1 MTHISIPPVK
11 TYPSAYGRLARP
23 FLVEEGKAGETP
35 ALRIP
40 AVAALPRWCYGIRR
54 PADAYLSGR
63 GLNSVSSG
71 TGRPKRSRFQHAL
84 ACSMRSLRLETK
96 FHPVFRGPHGGS
108 PPSAETHS

>member
-40 AVAALPRWCYGIRR
+40 AVAALPRWCSGIRR

-63 GLNSVSSG
+63 GMNSVSSG
-71 TGRPKRSRFQHAL
+71 TGRPKRSRLQPAL
-84 ACSMRSLRLETK
+84 ACSMRPLGREAK
-96 FHPVFRGPHGGS
+96 FPQMFRGDGKGGG
-108 PPSAETHS
+108 TG